1 MNKLLKYAYKT
12 VYKKDPWLTPE
23 DILKS
28 KKPLNVGIE
37 LTNICNAKCSFCG
50 YGKSLLN
57 GEGVDP
63 RRKGTAK
70 NAVFE
75 KLLQLYSKAGGG
87 TLSFGAIL
95 GEPSADKR
103 WLKLIDR
110 ARTFKNIDSVTL
122 YTNAILMDNFGYDNI
137 IKSGIT
143 VLNISTS
150 IGSADIYKRLYGTDD
165 YDRVVSNII
174 GLLETNKKHGNIIN
188 ISLLLRVDKPYDT
201 LYSSN
206 DYKKIAKLIGKR
218 KISILEK
225 WDNYRGSVTV
235 SNLPQGHKLNKNT
248 EEKRLPCYALYRK
261 LQVLYDGTIQGCSC
275 RIEPELFCG
284 NIKEYNT
291 MEEAY
296 RDPKLES
303 IRNNWLDGG
312 DLPNCCQEC
321 THYIPYTS
329 LIYSGGVKDI
339 VKTAYKKLTTKYE
352 PNYIDGKNID
362 GKNINL
368 TNTD

>member
-1 MNKLLKYAYKT
+1 MNKLLSYAYKA
-12 VYKKDPWLTPE
+12 VYKNEPWLTPE

-50 YGKSLLN
+50 YGKSIEN
-57 GEGVDP
+57 GDDVDP

-70 NAVFE
+70 NVVFE
-75 KLLQLYSKAGGG
+75 KLIQLYSKAGGG
-87 TLSFGAIL
+87 VLSFGAIL
-95 GEPSADKR
+95 GEPTADKR
-103 WLKLIDR
+103 WLTLIKR
-110 ARTFKNIDSVTL
+110 AREFNNINGVTL

-150 IGSADIYKRLYGTDD
+150 IGNTDTYKRIYGTND
-165 YDRVVSNII
+165 YNRVVNNII
-174 GLLETNKKHGNIIN
+174 GLLESNKMHGNAIN
-188 ISLLLRVDKPYDT
+188 ISLLLRVDKPYDA

-206 DYKKIAKLIGKR
+206 DYKKIAKLIGDK

-235 SNLPQGHKLNKNT
+235 SHLPYGHKLNKNT
-248 EEKRLPCYALYRK
+248 EEKKLPCYALYRK
-261 LQVLYDGTIQGCSC
+261 LQILYDGTIQGCSC

-291 MEEAY
+291 IEQAY

-303 IRNNWLDGG
+303 IRNNWMDGDVPG
-312 DLPNCCQEC
+312 CCQEC

-329 LIYSGGVKDI
+329 LIYSKGFSGIFKSMLTRIKTNFINRNKSLPKNKDI
-339 VKTAYKKLTTKYE
+339 AL
-352 PNYIDGKNID
+352 
-362 GKNINL
+362 INS
-368 TNTD
+368 